1 MNYKHPSQANECFL
15 AMEYIGFHLFKLINP
30 EILYALLIRVLTE
43 QNFIFFSDNIQQLT
57 ALVLGIYYLILPFK
71 WPFIVIPNLPLDL
84 IEVIESPVPF
94 LIGLLVDKKKMRKY
108 INSDNINANILYIEK
123 GNLVFKEKQK
133 ITFAEPNLNNLK
145 SNIIQNLSK
154 AQYYLASKM
163 FDDYQSACEQL
174 YKNIYGIFK
183 NEFGDLIIRI
193 LKNENLGS
201 QSSFEFTSETLVK
214 NKNDSLGNEI
224 INTSGPKDTN
234 EEDYKRFIQKQ
245 FIKFQKKE
253 NIEFATAFSQT
264 QLFASYVDD
273 ALEILKKN
281 DED

>member
-201 QSSFEFTSETLVK
+201 HSSFEFTSETLVK

>member
-273 ALEILKKN
+273 SLEILKKN

>member
-174 YKNIYGIFK
+174 YKNIYV
-183 NEFGDLIIRI
+183 
-193 LKNENLGS
+193 
-201 QSSFEFTSETLVK
+201 SF
-214 NKNDSLGNEI
+214 NK
-224 INTSGPKDTN
+224 
-234 EEDYKRFIQKQ
+234 
-245 FIKFQKKE
+245 
-253 NIEFATAFSQT
+253 
-264 QLFASYVDD
+264 
-273 ALEILKKN
+273 
-281 DED
+281 

>member
-245 FIKFQKKE
+245 FIKFQKKG

>member
-15 AMEYIGFHLFKLINP
+15 AMEYIGFHLFKLLNP

-108 INSDNINANILYIEK
+108 INSNNINANILYIEK